1 MQKRPIMLLHGR
13 DMSKPRMR
21 KMPGACSRGYSA
33 PGGGVDPRHRTTHPS
48 QYGAPMKIG
57 YARVSTREQ
66 AASLATQR
74 EALTAAGCKRVY
86 I

>member
-1 MQKRPIMLLHGR
+1 
-13 DMSKPRMR
+13 
-21 KMPGACSRGYSA
+21 
-33 PGGGVDPRHRTTHPS
+33 
-48 QYGAPMKIG
+48 MKIG

-66 AASLATQR
+66 AASLTTQR